1 MIGSSE
7 TQTQSNQAH
16 LHREPERGVGEH
28 EREWKEDE
36 AGGGDDEGV
45 AGEGEE
51 AAQQDA
57 HQVAAHRDCKGG
69 DEDLVRRDGTPFS
82 HAGLIYEPSF
92 VLFLFF
98 LRRVKH
104 PF

>member
-1 MIGSSE
+1 MLLQQEGQFWQNDRI
-7 TQTQSNQAH
+7 QRNPNAKKKHHQAH
-16 LHREPERGVGEH
+16 LHREPERGVGEQ

-57 HQVAAHRDCKGG
+57 HQVAAHRD
-69 DEDLVRRDGTPFS
+69 
-82 HAGLIYEPSF
+82 
-92 VLFLFF
+92 
-98 LRRVKH
+98 
-104 PF
+104 